1 MADNSAADAFVLDTA
16 GMRAVTVLRDLDYH
30 GGDPTL
36 KMTVYRPVGV
46 GPWPVVMF
54 LDSEEANPAALEG
67 RARLVAS
74 VGIVGVVFTPR
85 SWDRLR
91 HVPRKVADVEAAFRF
106 VRAKAHSWGGDP
118 DRLAVWTASSGVPV
132 GVCIGAREDVA
143 CIVAAY
149 GAMDVRPYGDDPRL
163 ADVSPMALLED
174 QAAAALL
181 PPLLIVRCG
190 QDDEK
195 LNESI
200 DAFCNAAWE
209 QELPVELVAFE
220 DGHHGFEVVDHEH
233 ADEARQVLRQVVEF
247 LEEHLG
253 VG

>member
-1 MADNSAADAFVLDTA
+1 VAETFVLQTA

-36 KMTVYRPVGV
+36 KMEVYRPVGV
-46 GPWPVVMF
+46 GPWPMVLFM
-54 LDSEEANPAALEG
+54 DSEEANPAALEG

-74 VGIVGVVFTPR
+74 VGLVGVVFTPR

-91 HVPRKVADVEAAFRF
+91 HVARKVADVEAAFRF
-106 VRAKAHSWGGDP
+106 VRARAHSWGGDA
-118 DRLAVWTASSGVPV
+118 DRLAVWASSSGVPV
-132 GVCIGAREDVA
+132 GVSVGAREDVA
-143 CIVAAY
+143 CAVAAY

-163 ADVSPMALLED
+163 AEVSPMAMVESGEG
-174 QAAAALL
+174 ALL
-181 PPLLIVRCG
+181 PPMLLVRCG

-209 QELPVELVAFE
+209 QDLPVELLAFE
-220 DGHHGFEVVDHEH
+220 DGHHGFEVVDHAA
-233 ADEARQVLRQVVEF
+233 ADEARQVLRQIVEF
-247 LEEHLG
+247 LQEHLG